1 MAPGHGVARRAM
13 VAGQTGHRG
22 GARMER
28 AVSDAGGTHPAA
40 GDADLLTGTVSES

>member
-1 MAPGHGVARRAM
+1 MAPGHGVARRAT

-28 AVSDAGGTHPAA
+28 AVSDAEGAHPAA
-40 GDADLLTGTVSES
+40 ADADLLTGMVSES